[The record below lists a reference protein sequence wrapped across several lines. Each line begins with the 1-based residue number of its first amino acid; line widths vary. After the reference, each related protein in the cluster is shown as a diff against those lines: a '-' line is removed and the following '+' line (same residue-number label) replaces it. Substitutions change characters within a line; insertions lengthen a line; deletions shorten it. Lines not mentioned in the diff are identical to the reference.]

1 MKLKIT
7 TNNEQ
12 HFYGHGKL
20 MITGEYFVLDGASAL
35 AVPTKLGQHLRVT
48 ELSSSER
55 ILYWVALNSQGEIW
69 LQLTFETEN
78 FTCLSTTSPEADALT
93 SIFLTARMLN
103 PTFLMFPKDVAVET
117 KLEFPN
123 DWGLGSSST
132 LIYTI
137 AQWAKVDAQEL
148 LKNTLGG
155 SGYDVA
161 CTGSHSPIIYRLQSG
176 TPEVLKTSW
185 KPNYSH
191 QLYFA
196 HLGKKQS
203 SPEGIKYYRQQL
215 TDKTHQ
221 INAINRINQELLNCE
236 RLEDFEALI
245 NEHETLVGASLKM
258 IKVSDTLFADY
269 WGSVKSLGAW
279 GGDFV
284 LLTNSRTKEELMGYL
299 KTKNINIVFNWEE
312 LIL

>member
-12 HFYGHGKL
+12 HYYGHGKL
-20 MITGEYFVLDGASAL
+20 MITGEYFVLDGASSLAL
-35 AVPTKLGQHLRVT
+35 PTKLGQHLRVS
-48 ELSSSER
+48 ELSSSEH
-55 ILYWVALNSQGEIW
+55 ILYWVALNNQGEIW
-69 LQLTFETEN
+69 LQLTFESEN
-78 FTCLSTTSPEADALT
+78 FTCLSTVSPEADALT
-93 SIFLTARMLN
+93 SILQAARILN

-117 KLEFPN
+117 KLQFPN

-161 CTGSHSPIIYRLQSG
+161 CAGSHSPIIYRLQTG
-176 TPEVLKTSW
+176 APEVLKTNW
-185 KPNYSH
+185 RPTFSH

-203 SPEGIKYYRQQL
+203 SPQGIKYYRQQL

-221 INAINRINQELLNCE
+221 INIINRINNELLKCE
-236 RLEDFEALI
+236 QLADFETLI
-245 NEHETLVGASLKM
+245 NEHETLVGDALKLM
-258 IKVSDTLFADY
+258 KVSDTLFADY

-284 LLTNSRTKEELMGYL
+284 LLTNLRTEEELKDYL
-299 KTKNINIVFNWEE
+299 KTKNINTVFSWEE